1 MPKTYR
7 GGIPFKRKYLPAESS
22 SSFVPERIF
31 LTLSNADE
39 CLCREGDKIKK
50 YAKLLP
56 ASVDSAAVFSGVG
69 GTVEKL
75 SRIAG
80 RVDLVILTDCDAK
93 EEEPFPVPQ
102 KKLADMTDAELYSLL
117 YERGITPPK
126 RGKRDPKALTVDCGG
141 SPYNDSRLYLCRHFP
156 KEVIGGAKILMK
168 LLGARSCSFAIP
180 ASDLTAAQKI
190 EDAITERNGMLK
202 IVLTKDKLPVCI
214 PYLTV
219 SSLYGVEVN
228 AAKNIADAGYPVVSP
243 LTCIACYRALV
254 NGIPYCE
261 TYLSVAD
268 TDGSIDMFSLPFGTP
283 LSDIACAGENETVI
297 RAKKLFGKE
306 IGSSVMRER
315 TEAIRIIPKNSV
327 GETKSREC
335 IGCGRC
341 YGICPARLSPIGIFS
356 SAKAGK
362 DLPSLVL
369 YAAGCFECR
378 ACSYVCPSELPL
390 AETIIKLRHDNGIA
404 SVELS
409 DEDHDENDEIPE
421 EADHEQ

>member
-1 MPKTYR
+1 MAKTYR

-22 SSFVPERIF
+22 SSFIPDRIF

-39 CLCREGDKIKK
+39 CLCREGDEIKK

-56 ASVDSAAVFSGVG
+56 ASADSAAVFSGVG
-69 GTVEKL
+69 GKIEKL
-75 SRIAG
+75 SRISS
-80 RVDLVILTDCDAK
+80 RIDLVILTDRNAK
-93 EEEPFPVPQ
+93 EEEPFPAPQ
-102 KKLADMTDAELYSLL
+102 KRLADMTGDELSSLL
-117 YERGITPPK
+117 YERGITPVK
-126 RGKRDPKALTVDCGG
+126 RGKRDPKVLTVDCGG
-141 SPYNDSRLYLCRHFP
+141 SPYNDSRLYLCRHYS
-156 KEVIGGAKILMK
+156 KQIIGGAKILMK
-168 LLGARSCSFAIP
+168 LLGARSCNFAIT
-180 ASDLTAAQKI
+180 ASDLSAAQKI
-190 EDAITERNGMLK
+190 SDALPERNGMFK

-214 PYLTV
+214 PHLTV

-228 AAKNIADAGYPVVSP
+228 AAKNITDAGYPVVSP

-254 NGIPYCE
+254 QGIPFCE
-261 TYLSVAD
+261 GYISVAG

-283 LSDIACAGENETVI
+283 LSDIACTREGETVI

-315 TEAIRIIPKNSV
+315 VEAIRIMPESNAKEPNTRS
-327 GETKSREC
+327 C

-341 YGICPARLSPIGIFS
+341 SGVCPALLSPISIFS
-356 SAKAGK
+356 SAKAGRET
-362 DLPSLVL
+362 PPLVL

-409 DEDHDENDEIPE
+409 DEDPDESDGTPE
-421 EADHEQ
+421 EADHE